1 MRLRLVASV
10 LPLALTCTAHAA
22 PDSRP
27 EAKSY
32 PEAFAVAEAQTY
44 VNNAPFSGAIYII
57 SSDGQPAQGLCP
69 AVASLS
75 CGDQGHPSWCCPG
88 GCSCVQ
94 QQGGYVG
101 CCPAGSNCAGPAPY
115 STVTVTAQAQQT
127 VPVVVPQQYTTTAYC
142 PTCYSPPPVAAGFCQ
157 TLTMNGPGLPAVTQ
171 GKCGPILIV
180 NESSSLKPVGIG
192 LVGIFLTIQLAVARM
207 FRWI

>member
-1 MRLRLVASV
+1 MRLRLVVSALPFV
-10 LPLALTCTAHAA
+10 LICIAHAA
-22 PDSRP
+22 PEPRP
-27 EAKSY
+27 EAKAD
-32 PEAFAVAEAQTY
+32 PEAFPEAQSY
-44 VNNAPFSGAIYII
+44 VNNAPFSGAIYIV
-57 SSDGQPAQGLCP
+57 SPDGQPAQGSCP

-101 CCPAGSNCAGPAPY
+101 CCPAGSNCAGPVTY

-127 VPVVVPQQYTTTAYC
+127 VPVVVPQQFTTTAYC

-157 TLTMNGPGLPAVTQ
+157 TLTMHGPGLPVVTQ
-171 GKCGPILIV
+171 GECGTILIV
-180 NESSSLKPVGIG
+180 NESSSLKPVGFG
-192 LVGIFLTIQLAVARM
+192 LVGIFLTIQLVIVRM